1 MGKVNLIDL
10 QLSNG
15 FNFLDEKLVVMTEHE
30 IFGKM
35 RKKKARKLNITN
47 AERLKDYNE
56 LAVGDF
62 VVHKNHGIG
71 KYLGLQTLEVGGM
84 HRDYLTIQYQNGDTI
99 SVPVDHLD
107 LLSKYTAGEGK
118 SPKINKLNDGRW
130 RKTMSSVSKQVED
143 ISDDL
148 IKLYA
153 ERQAKKDL
161 HSRRMTPVKK
171 NLILVFHML
180 KLKTRCVQSMKLS
193 MIWNLND
200 QWTAC

>member
-15 FNFLDEKLVVMTEHE
+15 FNFLDEKLVVMTEQE

-153 ERQAKKDL
+153 ERQAKKGL
-161 HSRRMTPVKK
+161 PSHQTMQVKR

-180 KLKTRCVQSMKLS
+180 KRKTKSVQSMKLS
-193 MIWNLND
+193 MIWNLNA
-200 QWTAC
+200 QWIVC